1 MESIDAFL
9 DEAAKQ
15 LHDYIHCPIFKATI
29 LKDGDKIPRLS
40 IAKELDSRIV
50 AETMKWQKKCIENI
64 FYESIMKRLAQHF
77 QNIHQKLHSIKD
89 EMRGIKTPYDGNNKT
104 ASVFLSCASGTAI
117 VGGVVMTRMTSDHK
131 VLLSVAAAAGVVGGL
146 FVSAMSTFEVLD
158 DSQTVCIN
166 AYEARMKAFTEEKI
180 RVDLKEIYAKSIQKI
195 IEEFL
200 EGDLKDEIHQIKLN
214 ITTMQGKRDFYKGE
228 KENMASM
235 QSTVNEALRSLHELE
250 RLEVDME

>member
-1 MESIDAFL
+1 MESIDTFL

-29 LKDGDKIPRLS
+29 LKDRDKIPRLA
-40 IAKELDSRIV
+40 IAKELDTRIEV
-50 AETMKWQKKCIENI
+50 ETMNWQNERIENI
-64 FYESIMKRLAQHF
+64 FYESIMKRLTQNF

-89 EMRGIKTPYDGNNKT
+89 EMRGIKTPYDGNKYT
-104 ASVFLSCASGTAI
+104 SAIVSCASGTAI
-117 VGGVVMTRMTSDHK
+117 LGGVVMTRMTSDHK
-131 VLLSVAAAAGVVGGL
+131 VLLGVAAAAGVVGGL
-146 FVSAMSTFEVLD
+146 FVSAMSTLEVLD

-166 AYEARMKAFTEEKI
+166 AYEARMKAFTKEKI

-214 ITTMQGKRDFYKGE
+214 ITTMQGKLDFYKVE
-228 KENMASM
+228 KENIASL

-250 RLEVDME
+250 RLEVDMG

>member
-1 MESIDAFL
+1 MESIDTFL

-29 LKDGDKIPRLS
+29 LKDRDKIPRLA
-40 IAKELDSRIV
+40 IAKELDTRIEV
-50 AETMKWQKKCIENI
+50 ETMNWQNKRIENI
-64 FYESIMKRLAQHF
+64 FYESIMKRLTQNF

-89 EMRGIKTPYDGNNKT
+89 EMRGIKTPYDGNKYT
-104 ASVFLSCASGTAI
+104 SVIVSCASGTAI
-117 VGGVVMTRMTSDHK
+117 LGGVVMTRMTSDHK
-131 VLLSVAAAAGVVGGL
+131 VLLGVAAAAGVVGGL
-146 FVSAMSTFEVLD
+146 FVSAMSTLEVLD

-166 AYEARMKAFTEEKI
+166 AYEARMKAFTKEKI

-214 ITTMQGKRDFYKGE
+214 ITTMQGKLDFYKSE
-228 KENMASM
+228 KENIASL

-250 RLEVDME
+250 RLEVDMG